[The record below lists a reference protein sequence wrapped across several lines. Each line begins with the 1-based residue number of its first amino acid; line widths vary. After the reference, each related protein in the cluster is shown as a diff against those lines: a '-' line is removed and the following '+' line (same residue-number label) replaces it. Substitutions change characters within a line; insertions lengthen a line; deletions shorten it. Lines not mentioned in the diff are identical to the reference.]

1 MTDTKTLTKQKQGVT
16 VLKALNYQDEV
27 CLIVRDPW
35 GLLDQGSNLLQSD
48 DSNRILKNFEDMNNP
63 ADEKLFMAP
72 VSIISATLAY
82 AVVCKVR
89 DWEEYRFRGKLVSL
103 QNADGT
109 PDPTSLVV
117 SKWYY
122 EVELAYSSDLEI
134 ILSQEDQIAP
144 FTSQYRKYL
153 PVAFSV
159 FSISDNR
166 ELTLINN
173 CDFKKVRDRVFAF
186 SLPAGVFNIVPLC
199 GTPVFTEENS
209 TDGMDEFPYLDRK
222 GRFTEKFED
231 TLLEV
236 FRRYDLMGEKVLRFA
251 NMKPI
256 LDAFELSMNESEFSE
271 FIFKKFERMKGGLTY
286 NGFRAFVEKTMQ
298 EKGEKASRLFV
309 EKLGYSPSLF
319 NRSSRLFVLTFYS

>member
-1 MTDTKTLTKQKQGVT
+1 MTDTKSLTRHKLGVT
-16 VLKALNYQDEV
+16 ILRALNYQDEV

-35 GLLDQGSNLLQSD
+35 GLLDPGSNLLQSE
-48 DSNRILKNFEDMNNP
+48 DSNRILKNFDDLGSP
-63 ADEKLFMAP
+63 AEEKLFMAP
-72 VSIISATLAY
+72 VSIITATLSY

-89 DWEEYRFRGKLVSL
+89 DWEEYRFRGKMVSL
-103 QNADGT
+103 QNSGDSS
-109 PDPTSLVV
+109 DPTSIVA

-122 EVELAYSSDLEI
+122 EVELAYNSDIEI

-144 FTSQYRKYL
+144 FAGQYRRYL
-153 PVAFSV
+153 PIAFSV

-199 GTPVFTEENS
+199 GTPAFTEENS

-222 GRFTEKFED
+222 GNPSEKFED
-231 TLLEV
+231 TLQEV
-236 FRRYDLMGEKVLRFA
+236 FRRFDLLGEKVLRFP

-256 LDAFELSMNESEFSE
+256 LEAFDFAMNESEFVE
-271 FIFKKFERMKGGLTY
+271 FVSKKYERMKGGLTY
-286 NGFRAFVEKTMQ
+286 NGFRAFVLKTLQ

-309 EKLGYSPSLF
+309 ERLGYSPSLF